1 MDISGY
7 VILIIAL
14 IDGLLFG
21 LAIKKGIV
29 SAILLIIAFVLAA
42 YAGLSFVPKISLSE
56 ISSYVTKFILDGI
69 DKAPGLLSLGHA
81 GAITLVTVLF
91 LVGLGVG
98 IWKG

>member
-7 VILIIAL
+7 ILLAIAL

-29 SAILLIIAFVLAA
+29 SAILLIIAFILAG
-42 YAGLSFVPKISLSE
+42 YAGLSFIPNISTSKV
-56 ISSYVTKFILDGI
+56 ISYATTFFYKNMSN
-69 DKAPGLLSLGHA
+69 APGLLNLGHA
-81 GAITLVTVLF
+81 GAVTIVLVLF
-91 LVGLGVG
+91 LIGLGIG

>member
-7 VILIIAL
+7 VLLIIAF

-29 SAILLIIAFVLAA
+29 SAILLIIAFVLAG
-42 YAGLSFVPKISLSE
+42 YVGLAFIPKISLSE
-56 ISSYVTKFILDGI
+56 ISSYATKFIFDNI
-69 DKAPGLLSLGHA
+69 SKAPGLIGLGHI
-81 GAITLVTVLF
+81 GAITIVTVLF
-91 LVGLGVG
+91 LVGLGLG

>member
-7 VILIIAL
+7 ILLAIAL

-29 SAILLIIAFVLAA
+29 SAILLIIAFVLAG
-42 YAGLSFVPKISLSE
+42 YVGLSFIPNISTSKA
-56 ISSYVTKFILDGI
+56 ISYATKFFYANIN
-69 DKAPGLLSLGHA
+69 KAPGLLSLGHV
-81 GAITLVTVLF
+81 GAVTIVLVLF
-91 LVGLGVG
+91 LIGLGIG

>member
-7 VILIIAL
+7 VLLAIAL

-29 SAILLIIAFVLAA
+29 SAILLIIAFVLAG
-42 YAGLSFVPKISLSE
+42 YAGLAFIPKISLSK
-56 ISSYVTKFILDGI
+56 IYSYATKFIFDNI
-69 DKAPGLLSLGHA
+69 SKAPGLVSLGHV
-81 GAITLVTVLF
+81 GAITIVTVLF
-91 LVGLGVG
+91 LVGLGLG